1 MVPHDV
7 ISKKLKKLQG
17 GRSRRKVCHSAQL
30 LLLSFYNSALYPP
43 VSQSCSNV
51 RLPTPL
57 QIFGPSVV
65 SVAGTCGISA
75 VSQVN
80 LRNDGGI
87 GKDHCRVHRVLVV

>member
-1 MVPHDV
+1 MLDN
-7 ISKKLKKLQG
+7 K
-17 GRSRRKVCHSAQL
+17 
-30 LLLSFYNSALYPP
+30 
-43 VSQSCSNV
+43 
-51 RLPTPL
+51 TP

-65 SVAGTCGISA
+65 SVAGTLGISA